1 MNELH
6 SRYSDKGLVILGV
19 PCNQFGH
26 QVCVVVL
33 MMKASCAVIRMQL
46 HMPFTLDFIWPSV
59 GW

>member
-46 HMPFTLDFIWPSV
+46 HMPFTFH
-59 GW
+59 